1 MGKNSVCEAVN
12 EDLAGRVTRLMKY
25 RKLCNILSRRTLLR
39 VLKIYVKTAR
49 VLHHS
54 VWRAK

>member
-1 MGKNSVCEAVN
+1 MSKNSACEAVN

-25 RKLCNILSRRTLLR
+25 RRLRDISSRRNLLR
-39 VLKIYVKTAR
+39 VLKIYLKTAR
-49 VLHHS
+49 VLHYS